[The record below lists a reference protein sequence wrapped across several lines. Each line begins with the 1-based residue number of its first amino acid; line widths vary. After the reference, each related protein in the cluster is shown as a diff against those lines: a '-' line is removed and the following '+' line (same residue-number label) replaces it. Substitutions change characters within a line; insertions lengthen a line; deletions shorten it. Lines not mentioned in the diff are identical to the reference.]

1 MALCKDCCARNGE
14 DACLIGQT
22 SVMLPAGG
30 LGCALKESVVEQR
43 MGISKPLTNAD
54 RLRALN
60 DEKLACWVACMMA
73 QTIDEA
79 QKALGVENRY
89 ELDKMQSAR
98 MFLAWLRKEASE
110 TDPIII
116 VGPKEEEENG

>member
-54 RLRALN
+54 RIRAMS
-60 DEKLACWVACMMA
+60 DEELAMFIYSGCDGLECTGKSCRECW
-73 QTIDEA
+73 
-79 QKALGVENRY
+79 L
-89 ELDKMQSAR
+89 S
-98 MFLAWLRKEASE
+98 WLKKEE
-110 TDPIII
+110 F
-116 VGPKEEEENG
+116 GPKEMPWISPTGKEADNG